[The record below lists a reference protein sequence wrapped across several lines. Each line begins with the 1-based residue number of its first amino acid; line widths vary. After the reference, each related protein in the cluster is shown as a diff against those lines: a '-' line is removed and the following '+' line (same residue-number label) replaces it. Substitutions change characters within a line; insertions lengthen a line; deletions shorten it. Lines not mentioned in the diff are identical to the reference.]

1 MACSLV
7 KYSQPLIIEATL
19 IMNDLTKRTAN
30 KSVGKS
36 IRILRHQHGW
46 SQEDIASRLGI
57 SIPAFSKIETGVTD
71 VNLSRLE
78 QIANIYEVSVV
89 QLLNVDNEQA
99 EPVPSHLNIM
109 QKKLN
114 DREAEIATLQ
124 RKVIELYEELRN
136 KTSVAV

>member
-1 MACSLV
+1 MSD
-7 KYSQPLIIEATL
+7 Q
-19 IMNDLTKRTAN
+19 NKRTAN
-30 KSVGKS
+30 KSIGKS

-46 SQEDIASRLGI
+46 SQEDIANRLGI

-89 QLLNVDNEQA
+89 QLLTVDNEQA
-99 EPVPSHLNIM
+99 EVAPSHLNLI
-109 QKKLN
+109 QKKLI
-114 DREAEIATLQ
+114 DRESEIATLQ

-136 KTSVAV
+136 KGSMAS

>member
-1 MACSLV
+1 MSD
-7 KYSQPLIIEATL
+7 P
-19 IMNDLTKRTAN
+19 NKRTAN
-30 KSVGKS
+30 KSIGKS

-46 SQEDIASRLGI
+46 SQEDIANRLGI

-89 QLLNVDNEQA
+89 QLLTVDNEQVEVA
-99 EPVPSHLNIM
+99 PSHLNLI
-109 QKKLN
+109 QKKLS

-136 KTSVAV
+136 KTSLAS

>member
-1 MACSLV
+1 MSETIKKA
-7 KYSQPLIIEATL
+7 
-19 IMNDLTKRTAN
+19 AN

-46 SQEDIASRLGI
+46 SQEDIANRLGI

-89 QLLNVDNEQA
+89 QLLTVDGEQA
-99 EPVPSHLNIM
+99 ELVPSHLNVI
-109 QKKLN
+109 QKKLI
-114 DREAEIATLQ
+114 DREGEIANLQ

-136 KTSVAV
+136 KNSIAV

>member
-1 MACSLV
+1 MAYSLV
-7 KYSQPLIIEATL
+7 AIIQPPNNGTQL
-19 IMNDLTKRTAN
+19 IMNDSTKRTAN

-46 SQEDIASRLGI
+46 SQEDIANRLGI

-89 QLLNVDNEQA
+89 QLLTVDSDQA
-99 EPVPSHLNIM
+99 DPVPSHLHIM

-114 DREAEIATLQ
+114 DREAEIANLQ

-136 KTSVAV
+136 KSSVAV

>member
-1 MACSLV
+1 VARALV
-7 KYSQPLIIEATL
+7 KCFQSLIIEELL

-89 QLLNVDNEQA
+89 QLLTVDGEQT
-99 EPVPSHLNIM
+99 EPVPSHLNVM

-114 DREAEIATLQ
+114 DREAEIASLQ

-136 KTSVAV
+136 KNSVAV

>member
-1 MACSLV
+1 MS
-7 KYSQPLIIEATL
+7 
-19 IMNDLTKRTAN
+19 DLHKKIAN
-30 KSVGKS
+30 KSIGKS

-46 SQEDIASRLGI
+46 SQEDIANRLGI

-89 QLLNVDNEQA
+89 QLLTVDGDQVEMA
-99 EPVPSHLNIM
+99 PSHLNVI

-114 DREAEIATLQ
+114 DRENEIASLQ
-124 RKVIELYEELRN
+124 RKVIELYEELRS
-136 KTSVAV
+136 KSAIAV